1 MANLIRGLSE
11 NGGVVFCGVDSTEL
25 VRRAE
30 QLHTTSATCSAA
42 LGRLLTG
49 ASLMGSMLKDDGDKV
64 TLRVQGGGPAGVLI
78 ACTDGTGNVKGCI
91 DNPLVELPPKADGHL
106 DVGGAVGR
114 SGVLTVIRD
123 NRLQKEPTVGQV
135 PLVSGEIAEDVAQ
148 YFATS
153 EQTPT
158 VCGLGVLVNPDLTVN
173 VAGGFLIEVLP
184 FASDACIDTIEKN
197 LKTLPPVTTMMTQG
211 MTTDQIALRLLDG
224 LEPNLLDEG
233 EVHYQ
238 CDCNRERTE
247 RVLKALGNQELTQ
260 LIAEGEP
267 VEVNCHFCGK
277 KYTFTPEELQQL
289 RDEEPEE

>member
-1 MANLIRGLSE
+1 MGILKRAIAKDAS
-11 NGGVVFCGVDSTEL
+11 VVATAVDATDI
-25 VRRAE
+25 VAE
-30 QLHTTSATCSAA
+30 IEKIHQTSAVVTAA
-42 LGRLLTG
+42 LGRLSIA
-49 ASLMGSMLKDDGDKV
+49 ASMMGYDLKNENDTV
-64 TLRVQGGGPAGVLI
+64 TLRVKGGGPAGMLV
-78 ACTDGTGNVKGCI
+78 AVADSRGNVKA
-91 DNPLVELPPKADGHL
+91 DVDQPVVELPLNAKGKL
-106 DVGGAVGR
+106 DVGGAVGTDGTL
-114 SGVLTVIRD
+114 SVVKDLGL
-123 NRLQKEPTVGQV
+123 KEPYVGIV

-211 MTTDQIALRLLDG
+211 MTTDQIALRLLD
-224 LEPNLLDEG
+224 
-233 EVHYQ
+233 
-238 CDCNRERTE
+238 CNRERTE

>member
-1 MANLIRGLSE
+1 MGILKRAIAKDAS
-11 NGGVVFCGVDSTEL
+11 VVATAVDATDI
-25 VRRAE
+25 VAE
-30 QLHTTSATCSAA
+30 IEKIHQTSAVVTAA
-42 LGRLLTG
+42 LGRLSIA
-49 ASLMGSMLKDDGDKV
+49 ASMMGYDLKNENDTV
-64 TLRVQGGGPAGVLI
+64 TLRVKGGGPAGMLV
-78 ACTDGTGNVKGCI
+78 AVADSRGNVKA
-91 DNPLVELPPKADGHL
+91 DVDQPVVELPLNAKGKL
-106 DVGGAVGR
+106 DVGGAVGTDGTL
-114 SGVLTVIRD
+114 SVVKDLGL
-123 NRLQKEPTVGQV
+123 KEPYVGIV

-233 EVHYQ
+233 AVSYTH
-238 CDCNRERTE
+238 
-247 RVLKALGNQELTQ
+247 LT
-260 LIAEGEP
+260 LP
-267 VEVNCHFCGK
+267 TTLSV
-277 KYTFTPEELQQL
+277 
-289 RDEEPEE
+289 